1 MDFYLFS
8 CIIFGEGI
16 ILKSKKIV
24 NFPEKLKELYG
35 DERNPDSLS
44 GKVINKFVEYLKE
57 GVSTDNN

>member
-16 ILKSKKIV
+16 ILKLKNTV